1 MDFLVTTLANQGIG
15 SLRWAITSANSS
27 IGFDSIGF
35 DSSLAGGTISLFSS
49 LPVITDRVAIS
60 GMFNDTSAP
69 GIAIDFNGRAGLVF
83 RGSRAAESSLRGL
96 SLNDAGGDGLRLD
109 ANGITVQNNFFGLM
123 LDGVTGQG
131 NSGNGI
137 RITANSSQNTIGALT
152 DPLTGQLVDNTF
164 SNQFGGNGGSG
175 ILVQGANTHTIS
187 GNKISAIG
195 DGNRGILVTE
205 SRATTSPTNDLQIL
219 DNMITASGAQTAG
232 IEVVVSNG
240 YLDSLDLIGNKITT
254 DGAFMSHGIRLL
266 ASGSGSIGSVQVNQ
280 NDISTSGPL
289 SEGVYLSSLDGGT
302 IRQATV
308 NSNTILTTGD
318 VGSDSNNRF
327 ELESDGIYI
336 NVLRNSSIQTVQVE
350 GNEVTTLG
358 NDADGIYL
366 IAGVNG
372 EVGEAMVSNNTISTL
387 ADNPIQSSQ
396 SAEGI
401 KILSYENSSIDI
413 ALYSNTILQSEG
425 DGILLRVRAVV
436 NGIESTGGAILA
448 DLQGNNVVNANSSGQ
463 IFATAYSFSN
473 PDNAGIIALVG
484 ADLDEIIANNS
495 PADPAAFSVTGTIL
509 FAPGA
514 PGSPDVITGIPTTIT
529 NGNEGMIS
537 SRFQDHSWVTE
548 DGAVHVMANTNGQ
561 LSLYSSIDNG
571 STWEATVTLANSTAA
586 SRADGMIVDGK
597 LYSVYTIEGGRIALA
612 ILSYSE
618 ASVSWTIE
626 STVIPPSPASLRV
639 ERPSIAVTGDGTIVV
654 AFTATDRSTGQAS
667 LRVAQSD
674 DQGATWA
681 VLNQGIVNTTNDG
694 RMSGNVIA
702 LDEGFGLLYTNG
714 ATLNWTE
721 FSESASPGGSLGVSE
736 TILIQGDSQNDPN
749 GTHFSSLT
757 DEDGN
762 IHVAT
767 NNGESRVVYLR
778 YNNNTDSWDEPV
790 VITDQP
796 SGNYM
801 QISLMD
807 DGTIKITYDA
817 IIDGDRVVA
826 VSESTNGGDSW
837 ALISVLTQDVVADPG
852 NRRVETPA
860 YAQDT
865 LPVFQQV
872 ESASGSNSLVYYEVA

>member
-27 IGFDSIGF
+27 VGFDSIGF
-35 DSSLAGGTISLFSS
+35 DSSLVGGTISLLSS

-60 GMFNDTSAP
+60 GLFNETSAP
-69 GIAIDFNGRAGLVF
+69 GIAIYFNGRAGLVF
-83 RGSRAAESSLRGL
+83 RGSRAAESSLQGL

-137 RITANSSQNTIGALT
+137 RITANSSQNTIGALR
-152 DPLTGQLVDNTF
+152 DPLTGQMVDNTF
-164 SNQFGGNGGSG
+164 SNKFGGNGGSG
-175 ILVQGANTHTIS
+175 ILVQGTNTHTIS

-205 SRATTSPTNDLQIL
+205 SRATTSPTNNLQIL

-232 IEVVVSNG
+232 IEVFVPNG
-240 YLDSLDLIGNKITT
+240 YLDSLGLIGNKIST
-254 DGAFMSHGIRLL
+254 DGAFMSHGIRVL

-318 VGSDSNNRF
+318 VGSGSDNQF
-327 ELESDGIYI
+327 DLESDAIYV
-336 NVLRNSSIQTVQVE
+336 NVLRSSSIQNVNIE
-350 GNEVTTLG
+350 GNEVTTFC

-366 IAGVNG
+366 IAEVNG
-372 EVGEAMVSNNTISTL
+372 EVGQAMVSNNTISTL
-387 ADNPIQSSQ
+387 AGNPIQSSQ

-401 KILSYENSSIDI
+401 KILSYENSSINI

-425 DGILLRVRAVV
+425 DGILLRARAVV
-436 NGIESTGGAILA
+436 NGRESTGGSIFA
-448 DLQGNNVVNANSSGQ
+448 DLQGNNVVNPNSSGQ
-463 IFATAYSFSN
+463 IFATAYSFTN
-473 PDNAGIIALVG
+473 PDNAGRITLVG
-484 ADLDEIIANNS
+484 EDLDEIISNNS
-495 PADPAAFSVTGTIL
+495 PADPAAFSVNGTIL
-509 FAPGA
+509 FTSSAPSA
-514 PGSPDVITGIPTTIT
+514 PVVITGIPTTIT

-537 SRFQDHSWVTE
+537 SRFQDHSWVTK
-548 DGAVHVMANTNGQ
+548 DGAVHVMANTNDR

-571 STWEATVTLANSTAA
+571 STWEATVTLENSTAS
-586 SRADGMIVDGK
+586 SRSDGVIVDDK
-597 LYSVYTIEGGRIALA
+597 LYSVYTIEGGGIALA
-612 ILSYSE
+612 TLRYSE

-654 AFTATDRSTGQAS
+654 AFTATDRSTGRAS

-674 DQGATWA
+674 DQGATWT
-681 VLNQGIVNTTNDG
+681 VLNQGIANTTNDG

-702 LDEGFGLLYTNG
+702 LNEGFGLLYTNG
-714 ATLNWTE
+714 ATLNWTDY
-721 FSESASPGGSLGVSE
+721 SESASPGGSLGVSE

-762 IHVAT
+762 IHVVT

-778 YNNNTDSWDEPV
+778 YNNDTDSWDEPV

-807 DGTIKITYDA
+807 DGTIKIAYD
-817 IIDGDRVVA
+817 INIDGEGVVA

-837 ALISVLTQDVVADPG
+837 ALVAVLAQDVDADPG

-872 ESASGSNSLVYYEVA
+872 ELANGSNSLVFYQVA

>member
-1 MDFLVTTLANQGIG
+1 MDFLVTSLASQGIG
-15 SLRWAITSANSS
+15 TLRWAITSANSS
-27 IGFDSIGF
+27 IGFDSISF
-35 DSSLAGGTISLFSS
+35 DPSLAGGTISLFSS
-49 LPVITDRVAIS
+49 LPVVTDRVAIS
-60 GMFNDTSAP
+60 GLFNDTSAP

-96 SLNDAGGDGLRLD
+96 SLQDAGGDGLRLD

-137 RITANSSQNTIGALT
+137 RITANSSHNTIGALT

-164 SNQFGGNGGSG
+164 SNKFGSNGGSG

-205 SRATTSPTNDLQIL
+205 SRATTSPANDLQIL
-219 DNMITASGAQTAG
+219 DNAITASGAQTAG

-240 YLDSLDLIGNKITT
+240 YLDRLDLIGNTIST
-254 DGAFMSHGIRLL
+254 DGAFLSHGIRVL
-266 ASGSGSIGSVQVNQ
+266 ASGSGSIGTVQVNQ

-289 SEGVYLSSLDGGT
+289 SEGVYLSSLDGAT

-318 VGSDSNNRF
+318 VGSGSNNQF
-327 ELESDGIYI
+327 NLESDAIYV
-336 NVLRNSSIQTVQVE
+336 NVLRNSVIQGVNIE

-387 ADNPIQSSQ
+387 AGNPIQSSQ

-401 KILSYENSSIDI
+401 KILSYENSSINI
-413 ALYSNTILQSEG
+413 ALYANTILQSEG
-425 DGILLRVRAVV
+425 DGILLRARAVV
-436 NGIESTGGAILA
+436 NGRETTGGSIFA

-463 IFATAYSFSN
+463 IFATAYSFTN
-473 PDNAGIIALVG
+473 PGNAGTITLVG
-484 ADLDEIIANNS
+484 EDLDEIIANNS
-495 PADPAAFSVTGTIL
+495 PADPAAFSVNGTIL
-509 FAPGA
+509 FVPSAPSA
-514 PGSPDVITGIPTTIT
+514 PDVITGIPTTIT

-548 DGAVHVMANTNGQ
+548 DGAIHVMANTNGR

-571 STWEATVTLANSTAA
+571 STWMAAVTLENSTGS
-586 SRADGMIVDGK
+586 SRADGVIVDGK

-618 ASVSWTIE
+618 QSVSWTIE
-626 STVIPPSPASLRV
+626 STVIPPSPASLRI
-639 ERPSIAVTGDGTIVV
+639 ERPSIAVTEDGTIVV

-667 LRVAQSD
+667 LRVAQSN
-674 DQGATWA
+674 DQGATWT
-681 VLNQGIVNTTNDG
+681 VLNQGIPNTTNDG
-694 RMSGNVIA
+694 RMSGDIIA
-702 LDEGFGLLYTNG
+702 LDDGFGVLYTNG
-714 ATLNWTE
+714 DTLNWTE
-721 FSESASPGGSLGVSE
+721 FAESASSGGSLGVSE
-736 TILIQGDSQNDPN
+736 TILIKGDSQNDPN
-749 GTHFSSLT
+749 ATHFSSLT

-767 NNGESRVVYLR
+767 NNGEGRVVYLR
-778 YNNNTDSWDEPV
+778 YNNDTDSWDEPV
-790 VITDQP
+790 VITDPP

-807 DGTIKITYDA
+807 DGTIKIAYD
-817 IIDGDRVVA
+817 INIDGEGVVA

-837 ALISVLTQDVVADPG
+837 ALVAVLAQDVVADPG

-860 YAQDT
+860 YAQDS

-872 ESASGSNSLVYYEVA
+872 ESADGSNSLVYYQVA

>member
-1 MDFLVTTLANQGIG
+1 MDFLVTSLANQGIG
-15 SLRWAITSANSS
+15 TLRWAITSANSS

-35 DSSLAGGTISLFSS
+35 DPSLAGGTISLFSS
-49 LPVITDRVAIS
+49 LPVVTDRVAIS
-60 GMFNDTSAP
+60 GLFNDMSAP

-137 RITANSSQNTIGALT
+137 RITANSSHNTIGALT

-164 SNQFGGNGGSG
+164 SNKFSGNGGSG

-219 DNMITASGAQTAG
+219 DNTITASGAQTAG

-240 YLDSLDLIGNKITT
+240 YLDRLDLIGNTISTN
-254 DGAFMSHGIRLL
+254 GAFLSHGIRVL
-266 ASGSGSIGSVQVNQ
+266 ASGSGSIGTVQVNQ

-289 SEGVYLSSLDGGT
+289 SEGVYLSSLDGAT

-318 VGSDSNNRF
+318 VGSGSNNQF
-327 ELESDGIYI
+327 NLESDAIYV
-336 NVLRNSSIQTVQVE
+336 NVLRNSAIQGVNIE

-372 EVGEAMVSNNTISTL
+372 DVGEAMVSNNTISTL
-387 ADNPIQSSQ
+387 AGNPIQSSQ

-401 KILSYENSSIDI
+401 KILSYENSSINI
-413 ALYSNTILQSEG
+413 ALYANTILQSEG
-425 DGILLRVRAVV
+425 DGILLRARAVV
-436 NGIESTGGAILA
+436 NGRETTGGSIFA

-463 IFATAYSFSN
+463 IFATAYSFTN
-473 PDNAGIIALVG
+473 PGNAGTITLVG
-484 ADLDEIIANNS
+484 EDLDEIIANNS
-495 PADPAAFSVTGTIL
+495 PADPAAFSVNGTIL
-509 FAPGA
+509 FVPSAPSA
-514 PGSPDVITGIPTTIT
+514 PDVITGIPTMIT

-548 DGAVHVMANTNGQ
+548 DGAVHVMANTNGR

-571 STWEATVTLANSTAA
+571 STWMATVTLENSTGS
-586 SRADGMIVDGK
+586 SRADGAIVDGK

-618 ASVSWTIE
+618 QSVSWTIE
-626 STVIPPSPASLRV
+626 STVIPPSPASLRI
-639 ERPSIAVTGDGTIVV
+639 ERPSIAVTEDGTIVV

-667 LRVAQSD
+667 LRVAQSN
-674 DQGATWA
+674 DQGATWT
-681 VLNQGIVNTTNDG
+681 VLDQGIPNTTNDG
-694 RMSGNVIA
+694 RMSGDIIA
-702 LDEGFGLLYTNG
+702 LDDGFGVLYTNG
-714 ATLNWTE
+714 DTLNWTE
-721 FSESASPGGSLGVSE
+721 FAESASSGGSLGVSE
-736 TILIQGDSQNDPN
+736 TILIKGDSQNDPN
-749 GTHFSSLT
+749 ATHFSSLT

-778 YNNNTDSWDEPV
+778 YNNDTDSWDEPV

-807 DGTIKITYDA
+807 DGTIKIAYD
-817 IIDGDRVVA
+817 INIDGERVVA
-826 VSESTNGGDSW
+826 VSESANGGDSW
-837 ALISVLTQDVVADPG
+837 ALVAVLTQDVVADPG

-860 YAQDT
+860 YAQET

-872 ESASGSNSLVYYEVA
+872 ESANGSNSLVYYQVA

>member
-1 MDFLVTTLANQGIG
+1 MDFLVTSLANQGIG
-15 SLRWAITSANSS
+15 TLRWAITSANSS

-35 DSSLAGGTISLFSS
+35 DPSLAGGTISLFSS
-49 LPVITDRVAIS
+49 LPVVTDRVAIS
-60 GMFNDTSAP
+60 GLFNDTSAP
-69 GIAIDFNGRAGLVF
+69 GIAIDFNGRAGFVF
-83 RGSRAAESSLRGL
+83 RGSRAAESSLRGF
-96 SLNDAGGDGLRLD
+96 SLKDAGGDGLRLD
-109 ANGITVQNNFFGLM
+109 ANGITVQNNYFGLM

-137 RITANSSQNTIGALT
+137 RITANSSHNTIGALT
-152 DPLTGQLVDNTF
+152 DPLTGQMGDNTF
-164 SNQFGGNGGSG
+164 SNKFGSNGGSG

-219 DNMITASGAQTAG
+219 DNTITASGAQTAG

-240 YLDSLDLIGNKITT
+240 YLDRLDLIGNTISTN
-254 DGAFMSHGIRLL
+254 GAFLSHGIRVL
-266 ASGSGSIGSVQVNQ
+266 ASGSGSIGTVQVNQ

-289 SEGVYLSSLDGGT
+289 SEGVYLSSLDGGA

-318 VGSDSNNRF
+318 VGSGSNNQF
-327 ELESDGIYI
+327 NLESDAIYV
-336 NVLRNSSIQTVQVE
+336 NVLRDSIIQSVNIE
-350 GNEVTTLG
+350 DNEVTTLG

-366 IAGVNG
+366 IAGANG

-387 ADNPIQSSQ
+387 AGNPIQSSQ

-401 KILSYENSSIDI
+401 KILSYENSSINI

-425 DGILLRVRAVV
+425 DGILLRARAVV
-436 NGIESTGGAILA
+436 NGRETTGGSIFA

-463 IFATAYSFSN
+463 IFATAYSFTN
-473 PDNAGIIALVG
+473 PGNAGAITLVG
-484 ADLDEIIANNS
+484 EDLDEIIANNS
-495 PADPAAFSVTGTIL
+495 PADPAAFSVNGTIL
-509 FAPGA
+509 FVPSAPSA
-514 PGSPDVITGIPTTIT
+514 PDVITGIPTTIT

-548 DGAVHVMANTNGQ
+548 DGAIHVMANTNGQ

-571 STWEATVTLANSTAA
+571 STWMATVTLENSTAS
-586 SRADGMIVDGK
+586 SRADGVIVDGK

-618 ASVSWTIE
+618 QSVSWKIE
-626 STVIPPSPASLRV
+626 LTVIPPSPASLRI
-639 ERPSIAVTGDGTIVV
+639 ERPSIAVTEDGTIVV
-654 AFTATDRSTGQAS
+654 AFTATDRSTGRAS

-674 DQGATWA
+674 DQGATWT
-681 VLNQGIVNTTNDG
+681 VLDQGIPNTMNDG
-694 RMSGNVIA
+694 RMSGDIIA
-702 LDEGFGLLYTNG
+702 LDDGFGVLYTNG
-714 ATLNWTE
+714 DTLNWTDY
-721 FSESASPGGSLGVSE
+721 SEGASSGGSLGVSE
-736 TILIQGDSQNDPN
+736 TILIKGDSQNDPN
-749 GTHFSSLT
+749 ATHFSSLT

-778 YNNNTDSWDEPV
+778 YNNDTDSWDEPV

-807 DGTIKITYDA
+807 DGTIKIAYD
-817 IIDGDRVVA
+817 INIDGQLVVA
-826 VSESTNGGDSW
+826 VSESANGGDSW
-837 ALISVLTQDVVADPG
+837 ALVAVLTQDVVADPG

-865 LPVFQQV
+865 LPLFQQV
-872 ESASGSNSLVYYEVA
+872 ESADGSNSLVYYQVA